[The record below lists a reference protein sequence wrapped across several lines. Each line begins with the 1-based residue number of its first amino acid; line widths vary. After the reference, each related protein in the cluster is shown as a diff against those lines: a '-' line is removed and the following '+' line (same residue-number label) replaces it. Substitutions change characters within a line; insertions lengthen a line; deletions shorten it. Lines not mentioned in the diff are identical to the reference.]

1 MGLLNS
7 KENVFKYTFFIY
19 LSILTLIFIFRD
31 SENIKNKEIKEVKIT
46 INNFKEL
53 KKKKKINKFKEE
65 KSIKKLWKNVKT
77 QKEKIKKIKKNKK
90 IKKKNIKNIKKDDII
105 IKNKKII
112 NRNMKNQKIK
122 KYNMKR
128 TAMEKIVSLIYS
140 NWNVDKDLF
149 FSKEDVVLVQ
159 LSIEPNNKVS
169 YIFKNSSKKISL
181 NLSIIEAIKGLEKE
195 IKLTNIKLNKKLT
208 FLVNFD
214 PENI

>member
-53 KKKKKINKFKEE
+53 KKKKINKFKEE

-77 QKEKIKKIKKNKK
+77 QKEKIKKIKKKN
-90 IKKKNIKNIKKDDII
+90 IKNIKNIKKDDII

-149 FSKEDVVLVQ
+149 FSKEDIVLVQ